1 MRRVGLSRAEEL
13 KKMHPDFETRMMW
26 KEYTGLPMNVAIDDG
41 YAYDFHQQPFIIW
54 ILARDE
60 DRLRGPRMRI
70 QRNESDVPQ
79 VEDAFWMTL
88 ADAPETIG
96 LTGSE
101 LSAKDLDYLSNFI
114 VRNKAALLAHWN
126 GETASEVV
134 ARGLAF

>member
-1 MRRVGLSRAEEL
+1 
-13 KKMHPDFETRMMW
+13 
-26 KEYTGLPMNVAIDDG
+26 
-41 YAYDFHQQPFIIW
+41 
-54 ILARDE
+54 
-60 DRLRGPRMRI
+60 
-70 QRNESDVPQ
+70 
-79 VEDAFWMTL
+79 MTL